1 MDVTGSIPDDMY
13 EKVEALAC
21 SQEQSRSELYVQ
33 ALELLLR
40 SECELEEPLGV
51 CSLPEWLDWS
61 NDKITYSL
69 NQYAKQHESSLD
81 ESWAGAQARTIL
93 ENSEW
98 K

>member
-1 MDVTGSIPDDMY
+1 MDVTVSIPDDVY
-13 EKVEALAC
+13 EKVESLAS

-40 SECELEEPLGV
+40 SKGKLEEPLGGR
-51 CSLPEWLDWS
+51 SLPEWINWS
-61 NDKITYSL
+61 SDKITYSL
-69 NQYAKQHESSLD
+69 NQYAKEHGSSLD

-98 K
+98 D